1 MKFYINE
8 IILWLISGKMRRVQ
22 FKNNKVNIITGSSG
36 TGKSELLSII
46 DYCLFGSKPDITDEI
61 INENVNWYGI
71 NFTINNKTYT
81 IARGRITNRKVSNQ
95 YYFSQVGEIPDH
107 PTHKIDE
114 GELKDII
121 EKEFGI
127 TSRTIFP
134 IGGRN
139 IRIGSK
145 ISLRYF
151 LVFNTVSGNIIT
163 DSDVFF
169 DKQNIDRYRD
179 ALGTVFDLAAGIET
193 EENLKI
199 RGQINTL
206 KQELKQLRRKQTSI
220 EQELKTFNDGLYEI
234 IKQAKY
240 YNLIEYNQM
249 DIEENIKE
257 LINISQDYKQ
267 ENIDLNF
274 DKVNKL
280 KQEKNSLIRK
290 IRNIKR
296 FMHEYEQ
303 YKQLEKNTLDSLLPI
318 KVIEESQRIFE
329 FPELRL
335 LVSSLTDEYNSIKS
349 NIRMKYPFDF
359 NVKKRLT
366 EYEERLEEINKKITE
381 VPINQKSTTDEVSKL
396 IFIGEL
402 KAKLE
407 LYGSKLLDEEDK
419 TELEELIE
427 TKENLLEELSSN
439 LMDYEENKK
448 SILNLL
454 DELIDTYLSESGDA
468 LGNYKGFKSAF
479 NYKEKRLELRR
490 PKAAYASKVGSSSNH
505 MFLHVCLFLGMHELF
520 IRQNSPYVP
529 PFIIL
534 DQPSR
539 PYYGEEEIKKDTPW
553 ENLKD
558 TDKGKITIAMQL
570 LNDFI
575 MYMNEEIGSNF
586 QIIILEHIPDS
597 IWQQAKLHNFHLVEE
612 FRNGNA
618 LIRFDDE
625 GEPF

>member
-8 IILWLISGKMRRVQ
+8 IVLWLTNGNIRKVL

-36 TGKSELLSII
+36 TGKSEILSII

-71 NFTINNKTYT
+71 NFTINQKSYT
-81 IARGRITNRKVSNQ
+81 IARGKIINRKVSNQ

-107 PTHKIDE
+107 PTHKIDG
-114 GELKDII
+114 GELKEIL

-127 TSRTIFP
+127 SEKTIFP
-134 IGGRN
+134 VGGRN
-139 IRIGSK
+139 IKIGSK
-145 ISLRYF
+145 ISPRYF
-151 LVFNTVSGNIIT
+151 LVFNTVSENIIT
-163 DSDVFF
+163 DTDVFF

-179 ALGTVFDLAAGIET
+179 ALGTVFDLATGIET
-193 EENLKI
+193 EENLKT
-199 RGQINTL
+199 REQINTL
-206 KQELKQLRRKQTSI
+206 KQELKQLRRRQTTI
-220 EQELKTFNDGLYEI
+220 EQEINTFNDGLNEI
-234 IKQAKY
+234 IKEAKY
-240 YNLIEYNQM
+240 YNLIDYNQM
-249 DIEENIKE
+249 DIEKNIKE
-257 LINISQDYKQ
+257 LINISQNYKQ

-280 KQEKNSLIRK
+280 KIEKNSLIRK

-296 FMHEYEQ
+296 FMQEYDQ
-303 YKQLEKNTLDSLLPI
+303 YKQLEKNTMDSLLPI
-318 KVIEESQRIFE
+318 NVIKESQKIYE

-335 LVSSLTDEYNSIKS
+335 LVSSLTDEYKSIKS
-349 NIRMKYPFDF
+349 NIDMKYPFDF
-359 NVKKRLT
+359 NVKKKLT
-366 EYEERLEEINKKITE
+366 EYEKRIEEINRNITD
-381 VPINQKSTTDEVSKL
+381 VPINLKSTSDEISKL

-402 KAKLE
+402 KAKIE
-407 LYGSKLLDEEDK
+407 LFGSKLIDDEDK
-419 TELEELIE
+419 TELEQLIE
-427 TKENLLEELSSN
+427 EKENILEELSSN
-439 LMDYEENKK
+439 LIDYEENKK

-454 DELIDTYLSESGDA
+454 DELIDTYLEKSGDA

-479 NYKEKRLELRR
+479 NYKEKRLELRK
-490 PKAAYASKVGSSSNH
+490 PKAAFASKVGSSSNH
-505 MFLHVCLFLGMHELF
+505 MFLHICLFLGLHELY

-529 PFIIL
+529 PFLIL

-539 PYYGEEEIKKDTPW
+539 PYYGEEEIKKDIPW

-575 MYMNEEIGSNF
+575 SYVNNELELEF

-597 IWQQAKLHNFHLVEE
+597 IWQQAKLNNFHLVEE

-618 LIRFDDE
+618 LIRFNDDKQ
-625 GEPF
+625 PF

>member
-8 IILWLISGKMRRVQ
+8 IVLWLINGNIRKVR

-36 TGKSELLSII
+36 TGKSEILSII
-46 DYCLFGSKPDITDEI
+46 DYCLCGSKPDITDEI

-71 NFTINNKTYT
+71 NFSINDKTYT
-81 IARGRITNRKVSNQ
+81 IARGKIINRKVSNQ
-95 YYFSQVGEIPDH
+95 YYFSQVGEIPEL

-114 GELKDII
+114 GEVKEIL

-127 TSRTIFP
+127 TERTIFP
-134 IGGRN
+134 VGGRN
-139 IRIGSK
+139 LKIGSK
-145 ISLRYF
+145 ISPRYF
-151 LVFNTVSGNIIT
+151 LVFNTISGNIIT

-179 ALGTVFDLAAGIET
+179 ALGTVFDLAVGIET

-199 RGQINTL
+199 REKINTL
-206 KQELKQLRRKQTSI
+206 KQELKQLRRKQTTI
-220 EQELKTFNDGLYEI
+220 DQEMTTFKDGFNEI

-240 YNLIEYNQM
+240 HNLIEYNQM
-249 DIEENIKE
+249 DVEECIKE
-257 LINISQDYKQ
+257 LINISQEYKQ

-274 DKVNKL
+274 DKINKL

-290 IRNIKR
+290 IRNLKR
-296 FMHEYEQ
+296 FMQEYDQ
-303 YKQLEKNTLDSLLPI
+303 YKQLEKNTLDSLLPL
-318 KVIEESQRIFE
+318 KVIQESEKIIE

-335 LVSSLTDEYNSIKS
+335 LISSLTDEFNSIK
-349 NIRMKYPFDF
+349 NNLKMKLPFDF
-359 NVKKRLT
+359 NTKKRLS
-366 EYEERLEEINKKITE
+366 EYEDKIAEINRKIAE
-381 VPINQKSTTDEVSKL
+381 VPINSKSTTDEVSKL

-402 KAKLE
+402 KAKLQ
-407 LYGSKLLDEEDK
+407 LYGSKLVDEEDK
-419 TELEELIE
+419 TELERLIGE
-427 TKENLLEELSSN
+427 KENDLEELSSE
-439 LMDYEENKK
+439 LIDYEENKK

-454 DELIDTYLSESGDA
+454 DELIDAYLYESQDA
-468 LGNYKGFKSAF
+468 LGNYKGFKSTF
-479 NYKEKRLELRR
+479 NYKEKRLELRK

-505 MFLHVCLFLGMHELF
+505 MFLHICLFLGIHELL
-520 IRQNSPYVP
+520 IRQESPYIP
-529 PFIIL
+529 PLLIL

-539 PYYGEEEIKKDTPW
+539 PYYGEEEIKRDTPW

-575 MYMNEEIGSNF
+575 SYVNNVLESDF
-586 QIIILEHIPDS
+586 QVILLEHIPDS
-597 IWQQAKLHNFHLVEE
+597 IWKQAKLQNFHLVEE

-618 LIRFDDE
+618 LIRFNEDK
-625 GEPF
+625 EPY

>member
-8 IILWLISGKMRRVQ
+8 IILWLINGNTRKVR
-22 FKNNKVNIITGSSG
+22 FENNKVNIITGSSG
-36 TGKSELLSII
+36 TGKSEILSII

-71 NFTINNKTYT
+71 NFTVNKKSYT
-81 IARGRITNRKVSNQ
+81 IARGKIINRKVSNQ

-114 GELKDII
+114 GELKEIL

-127 TSRTIFP
+127 TERTIFP
-134 IGGRN
+134 VGGRN
-139 IRIGSK
+139 IKIGSK
-145 ISLRYF
+145 ISPRYF
-151 LVFNTVSGNIIT
+151 LVFNTISGNIIT

-193 EENLKI
+193 EENLKT
-199 RGQINTL
+199 REQINTFR
-206 KQELKQLRRKQTSI
+206 QELKQLRRKQTTI
-220 EQELKTFNDGLYEI
+220 EQEISTFNDGFNEI

-240 YNLIEYNQM
+240 YNLIEYNKM
-249 DIEENIKE
+249 DIKENIKE

-267 ENIDLNF
+267 EKIDLNF

-290 IRNIKR
+290 VRNIKR
-296 FMHEYEQ
+296 FIQEYDQ

-318 KVIEESQRIFE
+318 NVIKESQKIFE

-335 LVSSLTDEYNSIKS
+335 LVSSLTDEFNSIKS
-349 NIRMKYPFDF
+349 NIKMKYPFDF
-359 NVKKRLT
+359 NVKKRLL
-366 EYEERLEEINKKITE
+366 EYEEKIEEINRKIAE
-381 VPINQKSTTDEVSKL
+381 VPINLKSTTDEVSKL

-407 LYGSKLLDEEDK
+407 LYGSKLIDDDDK
-419 TELEELIE
+419 TELEQLIDK
-427 TKENLLEELSSN
+427 KEKLLEELTSN
-439 LMDYEENKK
+439 LVDYEENKK

-454 DELIDTYLSESGDA
+454 DELIDTYLVESGDA

-479 NYKEKRLELRR
+479 NYKEKRLELRK
-490 PKAAYASKVGSSSNH
+490 PKAAFASKVGSSSNH
-505 MFLHVCLFLGMHELF
+505 MFLHICLFLGLHELY
-520 IRQNSPYVP
+520 IRQNSTYIPQ
-529 PFIIL
+529 FIIL

-575 MYMNEEIGSNF
+575 SYANNELGSDF

-597 IWQQAKLHNFHLVEE
+597 IWQQAKLKNFHLVEE

-618 LIRFDDE
+618 LIRFNDE
-625 GEPF
+625 DQPF